1 MVSPLVIEYLKT
13 HTFQQLEDEHG
24 VCARPNATGD
34 KFALNYDQILVKN
47 GDPVAEQCRGLIVR
61 PHEYEFMDFMD
72 AFTAR
77 GWKGTRVGECDLLAW
92 PMNRFYNHGDA
103 SGAVIDW
110 SDPELRVYE
119 KLDGTCMIVYW
130 DPLHERW
137 HAGTRS
143 VPEADL
149 PIRVG
154 HMEIGDMTFSELF
167 FKALRATREAAE
179 GKPLAWEPTD
189 YDKVVHLNKELTY
202 VFELTTPYNRIVV
215 KYDEPRVTL
224 LAARHTA
231 SGREVSIESLRL
243 QHVNRPKTWELRS
256 AAALDAFVN
265 AADPA
270 LLEGAVACVAKGDH
284 FSRLKVKNKA
294 WVLSSKAKD
303 LVTVSR
309 RSALLAIIKGEIDDV
324 LPLVDKDIADELR
337 KMQGDLLAFLRS
349 IDANFAEYK
358 AKANGSRK
366 DFALLVTSNGDWTP
380 PYFNMWEGR
389 ATSALQWAQA
399 AAANGKLSDS
409 TLDLVLGKLSAK
421 G

>member
-1 MVSPLVIEYLKT
+1 MVSPLVIDYLRT

-24 VCARPNATGD
+24 VCARPNARAD
-34 KFALNYDQILVKN
+34 KFSLNYDQILVKN
-47 GDPVAEQCRGLIVR
+47 GDPVAEQCRGMVIR
-61 PHEYEFMDFMD
+61 PHEFDFMDFMD
-72 AFTAR
+72 AFTQR
-77 GWKGTRVGECDLLAW
+77 GWKNTRVGEADVLAW

-103 SGAVIDW
+103 AGAEVDW
-110 SDPELRVYE
+110 SDPGLRVYE

-149 PIRVG
+149 PIRKD

-179 GKPLAWEPTD
+179 GKALGWDPTGFD
-189 YDKVVHLNKELTY
+189 QVVHLNKELTY

-231 SGREVSIESLRL
+231 SGEELAIESLRL

-270 LLEGAVACVAKGDH
+270 LLEGAVVCDSR
-284 FSRLKVKNKA
+284 FRRLKVKNKA

-324 LPLVDKDIADELR
+324 IPLVEKDIADELLS
-337 KMQGDLLAFLRS
+337 MQDALREYLLS
-349 IDANFAEYK
+349 IDRNFADYK

-366 DFALLVTSNGDWTP
+366 DFALMVTSSSDWTP

-409 TLDLVLGKLSAK
+409 TLDAILGKLGRA

>member
-1 MVSPLVIEYLKT
+1 MDPLVKAYLRN

-24 VCARPNATGD
+24 VCARPNARGD
-34 KFALNYDQILVKN
+34 KFSLNYDQILVKN
-47 GDPVAEQCRGLIVR
+47 GDPVAEQCRGMIVR
-61 PHEYEFMDFMD
+61 PTQFDVHV
-72 AFTAR
+72 R
-77 GWKGTRVGECDLLAW
+77 GDDWKSTVVGDVEVLAW

-103 SGAVIDW
+103 VAAQIDW
-110 SDPELRVYE
+110 SDPGLRVYE

-130 DPLHERW
+130 DPLHGRW

-167 FKALRATREAAE
+167 FKALVATREASTGEAITWTVD
-179 GKPLAWEPTD
+179 GF
-189 YDKVVHLNKELTY
+189 DKVVHLNKELTY

-231 SGREVSIESLRL
+231 TGKELPIESLCL
-243 QHVNRPKTWELRS
+243 QYVNRPKTWDLRS
-256 AAALDAFVN
+256 ASALDAFVN
-265 AADPA
+265 SADPA
-270 LLEGAVACVAKGDH
+270 LLEGAVVCDSQFH
-284 FSRLKVKNKA
+284 RLKVKNKA

-309 RSALLAIIKGEIDDV
+309 RSALLAIIRGEIDDV

-337 KMQGDLLAFLRS
+337 RMQGTLRDYLRA
-349 IDANFAEYK
+349 IDDNFAAFK
-358 AKANGSRK
+358 ARAAGSRK
-366 DFALLVTSNGDWTP
+366 DFALQVTSSGDWTP

-389 ATSALQWAQA
+389 AATALEWAQN

-409 TLDLVLGKLSAK
+409 TLDLVLGKLGCK
-421 G
+421 R